1 MAIATESKILTD
13 LNIRHDCGVPLGPL
27 TWYGVGG
34 PASLLAYPS
43 SVQQLS
49 ALAAKCHEMELP
61 VYVLGSGANLLV
73 ADQGVRG
80 VVVQLDDP
88 CFKQVKTDGCTL
100 TVGAGFDLAKLVL
113 QSAKAGL
120 KGLECLAGIPA
131 SVGGAV
137 RMNAGGLFGEIG
149 QSIRRVMVCDVSGQI
164 YYRDNDDLIFGY
176 RKTNIAARYI
186 LDVEFELSQDNPD
199 ALMRQVKEIFLFK
212 RNSQPLADRSAGC
225 AFKNPENVPSGVVP
239 SDSTSTDSKQRVSAG
254 QLIDQAGL
262 KGLRVGGAVV
272 SPQHANF
279 IVTHAGCTA
288 NDILAVLERVQE
300 TVLERFGVLL
310 EREVVVWS

>member
-1 MAIATESKILTD
+1 MAIATESKILAD

-34 PASLLAYPS
+34 PARLLAYPS

-49 ALAAKCHEMELP
+49 ALAARCHEVELP

-80 VVVQLDDP
+80 IVVQLDDP
-88 CFKQVKTDGCTL
+88 CFKQVKTDGGTL
-100 TVGAGFDLAKLVL
+100 TVGAGVDLAKLVL
-113 QSAKAGL
+113 QSAKSGL

-149 QSIRRVMVCDVSGQI
+149 QSIRRVMVCDAGGQV
-164 YYRDNDDLIFGY
+164 YYRDRDDLVFGY
-176 RKTNIAARYI
+176 RKTNITARYI
-186 LDVEFELSQDNPD
+186 LEVEFELSQDNPES
-199 ALMRQVKEIFLFK
+199 LMRQVKEIFLFK

-225 AFKNPENVPSGVVP
+225 AFKNPEHVPPATVP
-239 SDSTSTDSKQRVSAG
+239 ADMMDANGRVSAG
-254 QLIDQAGL
+254 RLIDRAGL
-262 KGLRVGGAVV
+262 KGLRIGGAEV
-272 SPQHANF
+272 SSRHANF
-279 IVTHAGCTA
+279 VVTHAGCTA
-288 NDILAVLERVQE
+288 SDILAVLERVQE
-300 TVLERFGVLL
+300 TVLERFGILL
-310 EREVVVWS
+310 DREVVVWA